1 MDVAS
6 LPTAQQVQPTIN
18 SLHDVVCEFFETDS
32 TNRTRNEFTLSVLD
46 DGSITGSAI
55 ALRLVPSLT

>member
-6 LPTAQQVQPTIN
+6 LPTTQQVQPTIN

-32 TNRTRNEFTLSVLD
+32 TNRTRTEFTLVLD

-55 ALRLVPSLT
+55 ALVPSLT

>member
-6 LPTAQQVQPTIN
+6 LPTTQQVQPTID

-32 TNRTRNEFTLSVLD
+32 TNRTRNEFTLTVLD

-55 ALRLVPSLT
+55 ALVPSLT